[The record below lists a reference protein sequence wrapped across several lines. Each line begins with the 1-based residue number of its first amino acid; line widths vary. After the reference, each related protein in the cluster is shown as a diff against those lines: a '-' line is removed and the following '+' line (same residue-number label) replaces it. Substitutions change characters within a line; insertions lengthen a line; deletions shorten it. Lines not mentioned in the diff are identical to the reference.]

1 MNITLKTGNYLNND
15 SDLLIF
21 TKFSD
26 QPFSNELK
34 KTDKKIKSAIS
45 KKAKDTDF
53 KGDQGTLLTLDT
65 LGSLKSKAIIVIGLG
80 SKKGFSTS
88 TCYRSFATAGKKL
101 SAKDNM
107 IRVAYELPNK
117 RNILSSALEGLI
129 QGSYE
134 FNKYKTDKKK
144 NKIKNVEIYSKNITI
159 RTFNRE
165 NSFAVKVSDAVKL
178 ARDVINEP
186 PVYLT
191 PTRLAD
197 ISETVANEGN
207 LEIEVFDKDKIL
219 KMGMGALY
227 AVSRGSI
234 QPPKFIHFTY
244 TPRSRYTKT
253 LAVVGKGITF
263 DSGGLCIKPAGSMLT
278 MKMDMSGAATV
289 LGVMKAVS
297 VLKPKI
303 RIHGLIPATE
313 NMTGGDAYKPDDV
326 IYAMNGKSIEVIN
339 TDAEGRLA
347 LSDAL
352 SFAVKNLK
360 VNEIID
366 LATLTGAC
374 IVGLGSYT
382 AGVMGNNKKL
392 VKNILESSENVGEKM
407 WQLPLDDELRN
418 EIKSKIADIKNVGS
432 RWGGAITAGL
442 FLENFVSEKPWVHID
457 IAGPA
462 YLENGN
468 DVYAAGGT
476 GFGVR
481 TVLNYILEKN

>member
-1 MNITLKTGNYLNND
+1 VNITFRMDNYLSDN

-21 TKFSD
+21 TKYSD
-26 QPFSNELK
+26 QPFSSELK
-34 KTDKKIKSAIS
+34 KIDKKLNRAIS
-45 KKAKDTDF
+45 RKAKASDF
-53 KGDQGTLLTLDT
+53 KGELGSVLSLDT
-65 LGSLKSKAIIVIGLG
+65 AGSIKSRAIFVLGLG
-80 SKKGFSTS
+80 TKKEFSTS
-88 TCYRSFATAGKKL
+88 SCYRSFASAGRKL
-101 SAKDNM
+101 NSNDAE
-107 IRVAYELPNK
+107 IRVIYDLPNN
-117 RNILSSALEGLI
+117 RYILSNVLEGLI

-134 FNKYKTDKKK
+134 FNKYKTENKK
-144 NKIKNVEIYSKNITI
+144 NVKRNVSIYSKSLKEQK
-159 RTFNRE
+159 FKRE
-165 NSFAVKVSDAVKL
+165 NNFATIMSDAVKL

-186 PVYLT
+186 PVFLT
-191 PTRLAD
+191 PSKLAE
-197 ISETVANEGN
+197 ISDTVAHEGS
-207 LEIEVFDKDKIL
+207 LDIEVFDKEKIL

-227 AVSRGSI
+227 AVSRGST
-234 QPPKFIHFTY
+234 QPPKFIHMTY
-244 TPRSRYTKT
+244 TPRSKFTKT

-263 DSGGLCIKPAGSMLT
+263 DSGGLCIKPANSMLT

-289 LGVMKAVS
+289 VGVMKAVS
-297 VLKPKI
+297 KLKPKI
-303 RIHGLIPATE
+303 KVHGIIPATE

-352 SFAVKNLK
+352 SYTVKNLK

-382 AGVMGNNKKL
+382 AGVMGNNEKL
-392 VKNILESSENVGEKM
+392 INNILNSSESVGEKM
-407 WQLPLDDELRN
+407 WQLPLDDELRK
-418 EIKSKIADIKNVGS
+418 EIKSKVADIKNVGS

-468 DVYAAGGT
+468 DVYPAGGT

-481 TVLNYILEKN
+481 TVVNHIMENS

>member
-1 MNITLKTGNYLNND
+1 MNFTLKTGNYLNND

-26 QPFSNELK
+26 QPFSSELK
-34 KTDKKIKSAIS
+34 KIDKKINKGLSRKS
-45 KKAKDTDF
+45 KDADF
-53 KGDQGTLLTLDT
+53 KGEKGSVLTLDT
-65 LGSLKSKAIIVIGLG
+65 IGSLKSKSIFVIGLG
-80 SKKGFSTS
+80 SKKEFSTS
-88 TCYRSFATAGKKL
+88 SCYRSFASAGRKL
-101 SAKDNM
+101 SAKDKE
-107 IRVAYELPNK
+107 IRIFYELPNK
-117 RNILSSALEGLI
+117 KNIMSSALEGLI
-129 QGSYE
+129 QGSYV
-134 FNKYKTDKKK
+134 FNKYKTDN
-144 NKIKNVEIYSKNITI
+144 NKPHIKNVELYSKSLNVQ
-159 RTFNRE
+159 TFKRE
-165 NSFAVKVSDAVKL
+165 NNFAVEMSDAVKL
-178 ARDVINEP
+178 ARDVVNEP
-186 PVYLT
+186 PLFLT
-191 PTRLAD
+191 PTKLAD
-197 ISETVANEGN
+197 ISATVAKEGN
-207 LEIEVFDKDKIL
+207 IEIKVFDKEEII
-219 KMGMGALY
+219 KMNMGALY
-227 AVSRGSI
+227 AVSRGST

-244 TPRSRYTKT
+244 TPRSKYTNT
-253 LAVVGKGITF
+253 IAVVGKGITF
-263 DSGGLCIKPAGSMLT
+263 DSGGLCLKPADSMLT

-297 VLKPKI
+297 KLKPKI
-303 RIHGLIPATE
+303 KVHGIIPATE

-352 SFAVKNLK
+352 SYTVKNLK

-382 AGVMGNNKKL
+382 AGVMGNNEKL
-392 VKNILESSENVGEKM
+392 VKNILGASENVGEKM
-407 WQLPLDDELRN
+407 WQLPLDDELRK

-442 FLENFVSEKPWVHID
+442 FLENFVSEKPWAHID

-462 YLENGN
+462 YLNNGN
-468 DVYAAGGT
+468 DVYPAGGT

-481 TVLNYILEKN
+481 TIINYILEKN